1 MEEPKVSN
9 IYFYHKDGEIIFKN
23 IFNEGKIT
31 NKIEDDKHVGYL
43 IFNKKDDKILSKPIL
58 NRSQY
63 EKYLSESE
71 PNIIAQYCIMFPK
84 ENPMLYLKEFKR
96 KYESTE
102 NKMEELKYKLLDQI
116 VNDSKLLGKMQKE
129 DDMIAFI
136 EDIIVNRDGEKID
149 ISLLFKFYEGIFDLN
164 ESEVYKLITYLD
176 YLDSDKL
183 LDVLTYAVYKNIDL
197 TNYYNQLV
205 NTLGKNRKLNFSD
218 NPTRLENFNELIL
231 KYKGNMFNILD
242 DNDYFFNIYTN
253 GRLEKDIY
261 FIFIIE
267 NQISL
272 AKYFLNDFKGDNNT
286 LFKTIFKYS
295 NDNTLLLW
303 IMNELNITLNFR
315 FLLESL
321 EFNKIFFNSSDLLDL
336 SGDDNYII
344 LNIFEENSVKSLD
357 YLYNNFF
364 DIINTTILSR
374 FGHIMDRLDFYSNR
388 NQIEIFTWLKAK
400 YPNNLF
406 GYFATTKYLEK
417 LFTDKSFEKYNL
429 SYLNFITWLKDNY
442 PDLFN
447 KYTRN
452 ISTNIRY
459 IHYTLNGTHNT
470 NKVFD
475 KYNNELLEIY
485 DISKITRDI
494 NIIKSD
500 EDFMN
505 KMNYFLLNLS

>member
-96 KYESTE
+96 KYDPTE

-116 VNDSKLLGKMQKE
+116 VNDSKFLRGIQE

-136 EDIIVNRDGEKID
+136 ENIIVNRDGEKID

-197 TNYYNQLV
+197 TNYYNQLA
-205 NTLGKNRKLNFSD
+205 NTFGENGKLNFSD
-218 NPTRLENFNELIL
+218 NPTRLENFNQLLI
-231 KYKGNMFNILD
+231 KNKGNMFND
-242 DNDYFFNIYTN
+242 KDYFSLSSRIK
-253 GRLEKDIY
+253 LDSI

-272 AKYFLNDFKGDNNT
+272 AKYFLPDFHNNKYNKYIIIQIISKYIKNSE
-286 LFKTIFKYS
+286 LLLYVMNELYGADKIHVDCLVDFIRGAFKYS
-295 NDNTLLLW
+295 N
-303 IMNELNITLNFR
+303 I
-315 FLLESL
+315 FLL
-321 EFNKIFFNSSDLLDL
+321 
-336 SGDDNYII
+336 NYIKI
-344 LNIFEENSVKSLD
+344 NFPDIIN
-357 YLYNNFF
+357 LYTKERFGDIF
-364 DIINTTILSR
+364 DII
-374 FGHIMDRLDFYSNR
+374 
-388 NQIEIFTWLKAK
+388 E
-400 YPNNLF
+400 NNLF
-406 GYFATTKYLEK
+406 ENINQNKIL
-417 LFTDKSFEKYNL
+417 
-429 SYLNFITWLKDNY
+429 TWLKDNY
-442 PDLFN
+442 PVELNDFLEFRSKRIINRIYFEKYNSSYLDFIIWIKSNYDELFQ
-447 KYTRN
+447 N
-452 ISTNIRY
+452 IFYEISEDFMIIN
-459 IHYTLNGTHNT
+459 YTL
-470 NKVFD
+470 
-475 KYNNELLEIY
+475 
-485 DISKITRDI
+485 SITTKE
-494 NIIKSD
+494 NIIKNYRYNYIIKNHGFSYFMNMIDKLKSD
-500 EDFMN
+500 ENFTS
-505 KMNYFLLNLS
+505 KLSYIMDIINNQ